1 MKTIFITG
9 AAGSLGRLLV
19 YVYISKGY
27 MVRAFDIDEGGLA
40 DLKEQYGD
48 KVRTI
53 YGDITNYDRVH
64 FALGGSNVLVHT
76 AALKNIEI
84 TEDNPWETIRT
95 NVKGTYNVAM
105 AASAHHIEK
114 AIFIS
119 SDKAI
124 ESTLLYGD
132 AKAIGE
138 KLWRWANRHS
148 KDTMFSIIRP
158 GNFWVSKGNVFERW
172 DKQKK
177 EGTGHITVTGLD
189 MERYFIQTERVAEF
203 VSEIENIMVG
213 GETFIPKMELYRIY
227 DLALGEVDA
236 AQITITKPRPGEKIL
251 EKLYTQEESTRI
263 ETNKDYMVI
272 R

>member
-1 MKTIFITG
+1 MNTVFITG
-9 AAGSLGRLLV
+9 AAGSLSRLLV
-19 YVYISKGY
+19 HVYITKGY

-105 AASAHHIEK
+105 AASAHSIEQ

-119 SDKAI
+119 SDKAV

-132 AKAIGE
+132 SKAIGE
-138 KLWRWANRHS
+138 KLWRWSNRHS
-148 KDTMFSIIRP
+148 KDTNFSIIRP
-158 GNFWVSKGNVFERW
+158 GNFWKSKGNVFERW
-172 DKQKK
+172 EKQKK
-177 EGTGHITVTGLD
+177 EGIGNITVTSLD
-189 MERYFIQTERVAEF
+189 MERYFIQTDKVAEF
-203 VSEIENIMVG
+203 VSKVEDIMVG
-213 GETFIPKMELYRIY
+213 GETFIPQMELYRIY

-236 AQITITKPRPGEKIL
+236 AKIKITEPRPGEKL
-251 EKLYTQEESTRI
+251 FEKLYTQEESTRI
-263 ETNKDYMVI
+263 EENKDYMVI

>member
-1 MKTIFITG
+1 MNIVFITG
-9 AAGSLGRLLV
+9 AAGSLGKILV
-19 YVYISKGY
+19 QIYVNKGY

-48 KVRTI
+48 KIRTI
-53 YGDITNYDRVH
+53 YGSIVDMSRLDSALRGSDIVI
-64 FALGGSNVLVHT
+64 HT
-76 AALKNIEI
+76 AAMKNIEI

-105 AASAHHIEK
+105 AASAHEVEK

-119 SDKAI
+119 SDKAV

-132 AKAIGE
+132 SKAIGE

-148 KDTMFSIIRP
+148 KDTKFSIIRP

-177 EGTGHITVTGLD
+177 EGIGAITVTGID

-203 VSEIENIMVG
+203 ISEIEDMMVG

-236 AQITITKPRPGEKIL
+236 AKIKITEPRPGEKL
-251 EKLYTQEESTRI
+251 FERLYTQEESTRI
-263 ETNKDYMVI
+263 EEHKDYLVI